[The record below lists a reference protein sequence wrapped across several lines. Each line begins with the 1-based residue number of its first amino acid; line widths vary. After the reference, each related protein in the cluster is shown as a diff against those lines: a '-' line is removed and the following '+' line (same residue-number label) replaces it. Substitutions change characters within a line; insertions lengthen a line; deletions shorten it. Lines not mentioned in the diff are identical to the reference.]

1 MVIHTIFRCKFIT
14 YFLYYLII
22 GGKKQGANLLLQ
34 QIICYFAVVMKCPFY
49 ISLLLCYLLGLAAC
63 TGPVILDEEKTP
75 ETETE
80 QDNTVPER
88 DPVPIV
94 HEGTYNSPYSIAEAQ
109 TLKRG
114 KDIWIEGYIVGCVT
128 GSMKNGCDFSEEAST
143 MSNILL
149 SDTFPTGSEYDYLYC
164 LPIELP
170 KGSREQNNLNLYDN
184 PNNYHRKVR
193 IQGKLTLYFKEVG
206 MMEVSQYIFCDEID
220 NEDKEGDENETPD
233 ITPDD
238 TLTTE
243 EPSVRDSVS
252 IIHEGTYNSPYT
264 IAEAQTL
271 GHGKGVWI
279 EGYIVGSVT
288 GSMKSGCNF
297 TAQAT
302 TLSNILLADTFPL
315 GGENDYLKCLP
326 IELPNNSAEREDL
339 NLYDNPDNYHR
350 KVRIEGDITLYYKVV
365 GIKEISDYSFGED
378 EDEDE
383 DEDEN
388 EDENEDEDSEEPDT
402 PYNPDET
409 RQDTLNIAE
418 GIKMQKEDGYEQARI
433 KGYIVGYAKGN
444 KSIVYIDSETVTTSK
459 ARENVVLAD
468 NIDERDN
475 TKVIIVKLP
484 KGFIRDEV
492 NLYDNPQN
500 LHKQLTVTGMMTPYY
515 GLAGCTETLGAE
527 NRERFLLE

>member
-49 ISLLLCYLLGLAAC
+49 ISLLLCCLLGLAAC

-109 TLKRG
+109 TL
-114 KDIWIEGYIVGCVT
+114 
-128 GSMKNGCDFSEEAST
+128 
-143 MSNILL
+143 
-149 SDTFPTGSEYDYLYC
+149 
-164 LPIELP
+164 
-170 KGSREQNNLNLYDN
+170 
-184 PNNYHRKVR
+184 
-193 IQGKLTLYFKEVG
+193 
-206 MMEVSQYIFCDEID
+206 
-220 NEDKEGDENETPD
+220 
-233 ITPDD
+233 
-238 TLTTE
+238 
-243 EPSVRDSVS
+243 
-252 IIHEGTYNSPYT
+252 
-264 IAEAQTL
+264 

-297 TAQAT
+297 TVQAT

-365 GIKEISDYSFGED
+365 GIKEISDYSFGG
-378 EDEDE
+378 DEDE

-388 EDENEDEDSEEPDT
+388 ENDNKDEDSEEPDT